1 MRRLMTEDGEPDWSE
16 LMIDVDSLAD
26 VSDGYHTIEELYD
39 HRITLY
45 IALCRMYSQYR
56 EPTKWDT
63 KEGRQDHVWRSGK
76 HSDGTHYDG
85 WFLLAIGT
93 KPGKQITY
101 HIPISRWNET
111 KFAATY
117 EKAPVEF
124 DGHTSSDVIARLKN
138 L

>member
-1 MRRLMTEDGEPDWSE
+1 MENIKIKFPSE
-16 LMIDVDSLAD
+16 IKTNITPGTSSPYTIEVVVDSYEQ

-45 IALCRMYSQYR
+45 ISLCRMVKKNTR
-56 EPTKWDT
+56 LP
-63 KEGRQDHVWRSGK
+63 VWRSGK

-85 WFLLAIGT
+85 WFMLAIGSR
-93 KPGKQITY
+93 PGEQITY

-111 KFAATY
+111 EFAETY
-117 EKAPVEF
+117 EQAPAEF
-124 DGHTSSDVIARLKN
+124 DGHTSKDVLERLKK